1 MLKWETKKKKKNKKK
16 PNGIKWFNKIFNELC
31 FRPRFVVAAAA
42 AAIDNYKT
50 LKPVIS
56 MIFGSL
62 ELSEGQLVLIKR
74 IDSIGRRDAAKVV
87 N

>member
-1 MLKWETKKKKKNKKK
+1 MLKWETKKKEIYTKKKK

-42 AAIDNYKT
+42 AIDNYKT

-56 MIFGSL
+56 KIFGSL
-62 ELSEGQLVLIKR
+62 ELSEGC
-74 IDSIGRRDAAKVV
+74 
-87 N
+87 